1 MARPLIAFVVLAV
14 AFFSAPP
21 AGAQAP
27 EHMRTKG
34 MSEQQQWV
42 QEVLRLQRQLM
53 DAIRDRDAKALE
65 PILFDD
71 FVYRSPEGEVGRA
84 DFLKNITAIPGRI
97 ISVEGK
103 DLRVRLFGEMAV
115 MTGVQLSVVRTDDG
129 KELESVVAFT
139 DIFVRRERRWRLA
152 LAHGVELPTTPAAP
166 SKP

>member
-1 MARPLIAFVVLAV
+1 MTRPLIAPAVLAV

-27 EHMRTKG
+27 EHMRMKG

-42 QEVLRLQRQLM
+42 REVLRLQREIM
-53 DAIRDRDAKALE
+53 DAIRDKNAKALE
-65 PILFDD
+65 PLLFDD

-84 DFLKNITAIPGRI
+84 DFLKNIAAIPGRI
-97 ISVEGK
+97 LSVEGR
-103 DLRVRLFGEMAV
+103 DMRVRLFGETAV

-139 DIFVRRERRWRLA
+139 DIFVRRDRRWRLA
-152 LAHGVELPTTPAAP
+152 LAHGVELPAAPAGP